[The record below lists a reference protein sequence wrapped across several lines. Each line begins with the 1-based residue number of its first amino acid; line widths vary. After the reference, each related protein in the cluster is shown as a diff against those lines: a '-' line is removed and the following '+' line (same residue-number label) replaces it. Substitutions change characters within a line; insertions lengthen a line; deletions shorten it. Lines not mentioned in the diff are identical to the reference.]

1 MLVTLLENETDVIL
15 SQFVK
20 TISLMTVIP
29 SGMFKSVINLLFKYK
44 LRAYFV
50 GFIGLR
56 VEKLHLHQ
64 AYKSEMCTSCKDLHS
79 LVESNSKCKITQRN

>member
-1 MLVTLLENETDVIL
+1 
-15 SQFVK
+15 
-20 TISLMTVIP
+20 MTVIP

-44 LRAYFV
+44 LRAYSV

-79 LVESNSKCKITQRN
+79 LYSPFMVDTFLPIYKLRREDGSFPS